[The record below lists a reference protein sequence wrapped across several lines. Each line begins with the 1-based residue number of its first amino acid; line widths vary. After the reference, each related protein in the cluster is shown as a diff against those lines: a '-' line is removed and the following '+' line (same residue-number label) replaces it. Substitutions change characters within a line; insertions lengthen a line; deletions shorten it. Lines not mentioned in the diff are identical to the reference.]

1 VNGSSG
7 YGFPF
12 SLNHLNFY
20 LSCKEAGKR
29 LSDLS
34 GKISET
40 KSRKLLN
47 SVEYQINRII
57 KDREIVETASKLSDV
72 NMLFQKIRS
81 AFNVP
86 EKGNLSD
93 NIEDDVSIHDQ
104 CNIVIGEMEV

>member
-1 VNGSSG
+1 M
-7 YGFPF
+7 
-12 SLNHLNFY
+12 
-20 LSCKEAGKR
+20 
-29 LSDLS
+29 
-34 GKISET
+34 
-40 KSRKLLN
+40 
-47 SVEYQINRII
+47 I

-104 CNIVIGEMEV
+104 CNIVIGEMEVYLNVNIS